1 MDGWQKKRSVMRRYD
16 ATASMY
22 NARYAEVQTA
32 KIEAGLKHLKK
43 ELCGPVL
50 DVGCGTG
57 ILFDYVTDDAD
68 TIVGLDFSG
77 KTLLE
82 AKKHLRDG
90 NLANV
95 HLVRGDADNMP
106 FSDDAFSHV
115 FAMTILQNSPNPI
128 DTLTEI
134 TRVSQNH
141 AVFVITGLKKIFNEQ
156 AFKQLLKNARLKVA
170 GVEKENLECCVAVCT
185 KLSRNRQLVRKRR
198 TETDPSQEESSTTQQ
213 KARHYICGAARI

>member
-1 MDGWQKKRSVMRRYD
+1 MGGWEKKRSVLRRYD
-16 ATASMY
+16 VAASMY
-22 NARYAEVQTA
+22 DARYAEVQTA
-32 KIEAGLKHLKK
+32 KIEAGLKYLKK
-43 ELCGPVL
+43 ELCGSVL

-57 ILFDYVTDDAD
+57 ILFDYVTDNAD

-95 HLVRGDADNMP
+95 HLIRADADNMP
-106 FSDDAFSHV
+106 FSDHAFSHV

-134 TRVSQNH
+134 RRVARND
-141 AVFVITGLKKIFNEQ
+141 AIFVITGLKKIFNER
-156 AFKQLLKNARLKVA
+156 AFKRLLKNARLKVV
-170 GVEKENLECCVAVCT
+170 GLEKENLECCVAVCT
-185 KLSRNRQLVRKRR
+185 
-198 TETDPSQEESSTTQQ
+198 
-213 KARHYICGAARI
+213 